1 MRQTVSIKKVN
12 ISSEGKVTLISEF
25 LSKSKEAKDNLFR
38 LLEMQGE
45 SVSCV
50 FEPAQ
55 MGLVNHPSLKGEA
68 CKSLG

>member
-12 ISSEGKVTLISEF
+12 ISNEGKVTLISEF
-25 LSKSKEAKDNLFR
+25 LSKSKEAKDNLFS

-55 MGLVNHPSLKGEA
+55 MGLMDDDKN
-68 CKSLG
+68 

>member
-12 ISSEGKVTLISEF
+12 ISNEGKVTLISEF

-55 MGLVNHPSLKGEA
+55 MGLMDDDKN
-68 CKSLG
+68 

>member
-12 ISSEGKVTLISEF
+12 INNEGKVTLISEF
-25 LSKSKEAKDNLFR
+25 QSKSKEAKENLFK

-55 MGLVNHPSLKGEA
+55 LELKV
-68 CKSLG
+68 K